1 MSQPTPLHIKTI
13 SEYHRILGLPK
24 PLHPLVSLVRFEDMP
39 FKPKQAPRAIVHNF
53 YSVALKKSFH
63 AILKYGQQE
72 VDFDEGILLFMAPMQ
87 VLSIEGPFETA
98 ASHQGWLLLVHPDL
112 LWNTPLAKK
121 IRHYEYFD
129 YKANE
134 ALHVSD
140 AEEQI
145 LISIMQ
151 NIANEYKARIDNFSQ
166 DVIIA
171 QLELLFTYAD
181 RFYQRQFLTRKV
193 SNHQIVSR
201 LEELLNDYFKSNKL
215 PSEGM
220 PPVTYF
226 ADKLHLS
233 PNYLSRLLKTLTGQS
248 TKDFIISKV
257 LDLAKEKLSTTNL
270 TMNEIAY
277 GLGFDHPQTFNKL
290 FKSKTGSSPL
300 KFRQSFN

>member
-1 MSQPTPLHIKTI
+1 MNQSAPLNIKTI
-13 SEYHRILGLPK
+13 SEYHRVLGLSK

-39 FKPKQAPRAIVHNF
+39 YNPEQAPRAIVHNF
-53 YSVALKKSFH
+53 YSIALKKSFH
-63 AILKYGQQE
+63 ARLKYGQQE

-98 ASHQGWLLLVHPDL
+98 VSHQGWLLLVHPDL

-121 IRHYEYFD
+121 IRQYEYFD

-140 AEEQI
+140 AEEQL

-151 NIANEYKARIDNFSQ
+151 NIAQEYQARIDNFSQ

-171 QLELLFTYAD
+171 QLELLFTYSE
-181 RFYQRQFLTRKV
+181 RFYQRQFITRKT
-193 SNHQIVSR
+193 SNRQIIGR
-201 LEELLNDYFKSNKL
+201 MEELLNVYFKSDQLQSK
-215 PSEGM
+215 GM
-220 PPVTYF
+220 PTVTCF
-226 ADKLHLS
+226 ADALHLS

-248 TKDFIISKV
+248 TKDFIIGKV
-257 LDLAKEKLSTTNL
+257 VDLAKEKLSTTDL

-277 GLGFDHPQTFNKL
+277 TLGFEHPQAFSKL
-290 FKSKTGSSPL
+290 FKSKTNLSPL

>member
-112 LWNTPLAKK
+112 LWSTPLAKK

-220 PPVTYF
+220 PSVTYF
-226 ADKLHLS
+226 ADELHLS

>member
-1 MSQPTPLHIKTI
+1 MNQSAPHHIKTI
-13 SEYHRILGLPK
+13 TEYHRILGLPK

-39 FKPKQAPRAIVHNF
+39 YNPEHMPRAIVHNF
-53 YSVALKKSFH
+53 YSIALKKSFH
-63 AILKYGQQE
+63 ARLKYGQQD
-72 VDFDEGILLFMAPMQ
+72 VDSDEGILLFMAPMQ

-121 IRHYEYFD
+121 IRQYEYFD

-140 AEEQI
+140 TEEQL

-151 NIANEYKARIDNFSQ
+151 NIAQEYQARIDSFSQ

-171 QLELLFTYAD
+171 QLELLFTYSE
-181 RFYQRQFLTRKV
+181 RFYQRQFLTRRV
-193 SNHQIVSR
+193 SNHQIIGR
-201 LEELLNDYFKSNKL
+201 MEDLLNAYFKGDELRSK
-215 PSEGM
+215 GM
-220 PPVTYF
+220 PTVSYF
-226 ADKLHLS
+226 ADALHLS

-248 TKDFIISKV
+248 TKDFIIGKV
-257 LDLAKEKLSTTNL
+257 VDLAKEKLSTTDL

-277 GLGFDHPQTFNKL
+277 MLGFDYPQAFSKL
-290 FKSKTGSSPL
+290 FKSRTSLSPL